1 MRFLYLK
8 GFFLCL
14 LVSCNNT
21 DPSVSAPPPAVKVVS
36 LQQQSIDLEK
46 DFVGQVYGYNDIPIR
61 TRVQGFLEKIA
72 FQEGSFVKKGDLLYV
87 VDPDPLLE
95 AVNAAKSELARS
107 QVNNERAIS
116 DLNRIEPLS
125 EINAVSKKD
134 FDAALAEKKGTDAIV
149 NASQA
154 NLNLAQIRLGYAS
167 IKAPVD
173 GIIGKTMART
183 GEFVGRAPNP
193 VILNTI
199 STVDSLRVEFF
210 VTESD
215 YLAWAN
221 HSKSNKSDS
230 KSTPLQLILSDGSLF
245 PYKGKVNFINR
256 EVNNVTGTILIQSVF
271 PNPDRLVR
279 PGQFARVRAAVETLP
294 NALLVPQRC
303 VNEVQGNYFVLRV
316 KESGEVEQ
324 VGVQLGQSYRDY
336 FIVLD
341 GLSPNDKVVYE
352 GLQRAKTGIQVEAE
366 VVEFQSQFK
375 AE

>member
-1 MRFLYLK
+1 MRHIILIAGLTQLFWA
-8 GFFLCL
+8 
-14 LVSCNNT
+14 CNNNQAEQKT
-21 DPSVSAPPPAVKVVS
+21 TPPKVQVVS
-36 LQQQSIDLEK
+36 LQQQEISLEK
-46 DFVGQVYGYNDIPIR
+46 DFVGQVYGFNDIPIR
-61 TRVQGFLEKIA
+61 TRVEGFLEKIA
-72 FQEGSFVKKGDLLYV
+72 FQEGSYVNKGQLLYV
-87 VDPDPLLE
+87 VDPDPLME

-116 DLNRIEPLS
+116 DLNRIQPLS

-134 FDAALAEKKGTDAIV
+134 FDAALAEKKGSDALV
-149 NASQA
+149 NTSQA

-173 GIIGKTMART
+173 GIIGKSLAAT

-221 HSKSNKSDS
+221 HSKINKSDS
-230 KSTPLQLILSDGSLF
+230 KNTPLQLILSDGNVFSHN
-245 PYKGKVNFINR
+245 GRVNFINR

-279 PGQFARVRAAVETLP
+279 PGQFARVRATVETIP
-294 NALLVPQRC
+294 KALLVPQRC
-303 VNEVQGNYFVLRV
+303 VSEVQGIFFVMRV
-316 KESGEVEQ
+316 KEGGIVEQ
-324 VGVQLGQSYRDY
+324 VPVQLGQAYRDY
-336 FIVLD
+336 FIVLG
-341 GLSPNDKVVYE
+341 GLTAKEKVIFE
-352 GLQRAKTGIQVEAE
+352 GLQLAKPGSQVEAE
-366 VVEFQSQFK
+366 VIKFQSQFK
-375 AE
+375 TE

>member
-1 MRFLYLK
+1 MRLILFS
-8 GFFLCL
+8 GAFLCL
-14 LVSCNNT
+14 LACNNNT
-21 DPSVSAPPPAVKVVS
+21 QSVTTPPPKVQVVS
-36 LQQQSIDLEK
+36 LQQQEVTLEK

-61 TRVQGFLEKIA
+61 TRVEGFLEKIA
-72 FQEGSFVKKGDLLYV
+72 FQEGSFVKRGDLLYV

-134 FDAALAEKKGTDAIV
+134 LDAALAEKKGTDAIV
-149 NASQA
+149 NASEA

-221 HSKSNKSDS
+221 HSKSNKSDT

-341 GLSPNDKVVYE
+341 GLSPNDKVIYE
-352 GLQRAKTGIQVEAE
+352 GLQRAKTGFQVEAE

>member
-1 MRFLYLK
+1 MRYVLFVL
-8 GFFLCL
+8 FSLCL
-14 LVSCNNT
+14 LVSCNNQPT
-21 DPSVSAPPPAVKVVS
+21 LVNQPPPKVQVVS
-36 LQQQSIDLEK
+36 LQQQEVTLEK

-61 TRVQGFLEKIA
+61 ARVEGFLEKIA

-149 NASQA
+149 NASEA

-221 HSKSNKSDS
+221 HSKSNKSDT

-324 VGVQLGQSYRDY
+324 VGVRLGQSYRDY

-341 GLSPNDKVVYE
+341 GLSPNDKVIYE